1 VFPVIFEP
9 LIPGIARFARLSV
22 LVVLQKSL
30 IDEAG
35 FRVRDW
41 VEATKLMRDYGSDV
55 NLNPLDGIKGRRA
68 SNACHTDINLES
80 PAGLCLA

>member
-1 VFPVIFEP
+1 MIFEP
-9 LIPGIARFARLSV
+9 LIPGVALFARLSV

-35 FRVRDW
+35 LRVRDG

-55 NLNPLDGIKGRRA
+55 NLNPLDGIKDGEPQ
-68 SNACHTDINLES
+68 TLVIQI
-80 PAGLCLA
+80 